1 MSRNN
6 ANILKALD
14 ELEQKINTLLSSPDS
29 LNNVWRKLDNNG
41 NGIVSLAEIDAFA
54 IYTYPLLNKKP
65 ALMRAYKKTVQHD
78 ADEFVHKDELSN
90 LIQNLFYFNRLYYV
104 FDKID
109 TDDDQRI
116 DVNEFKVSFP
126 LLKLTGSL
134 KPEAVFKEIDTNNGG
149 YILFEEFCEWYAKN
163 Q

>member
-6 ANILKALD
+6 TNILKSLD
-14 ELEQKINTLLSSPDS
+14 ELEQKINTLLSSQES

-78 ADEFVHKDELSN
+78 DDEFVHKDELSN

-104 FDKID
+104 FDKIE

-116 DVNEFKVSFP
+116 DVN
-126 LLKLTGSL
+126 
-134 KPEAVFKEIDTNNGG
+134 
-149 YILFEEFCEWYAKN
+149 
-163 Q
+163 